1 MPHSPDGIKENEM
14 EAYLDNSATTRV
26 FPEVAELMTKIMC
39 EDYGNPSSL
48 HMKGVQAENYLRS
61 AKETLARILKV
72 NERELLFTSGGTE
85 SDNLALIGCALAN
98 RRRGNHLIT
107 TQIEHPAVLQTM
119 NYLESQGF
127 RITYLPVDAN
137 GHVRLE
143 DLQHAMTADTILV
156 SVMYVNNEMGAV
168 QPIAEIGAL
177 IKRMNPYTLFH
188 VDAVQGFGKVKIFP
202 KKMGIDLL
210 SVSSHKIHGPKGAGL
225 LYINEKVKIQPII
238 FGGGQQQN
246 LRSGTENV
254 PGVVG
259 MAKAAELLY
268 QNFDKDIA
276 QLYACKRRFL
286 EGIYKLAD
294 VQVNGLVWGDRYGE
308 QSAPHIVSVS
318 FQGVRSE
325 VLLHTLEDAG
335 IYVSAGSAC
344 SAHKPQP
351 SATLK
356 AMGIEKALLESTI
369 RFSFSV
375 FTTLEE
381 IDYTLQV
388 LYDKIPMLRRYTRR

>member
-1 MPHSPDGIKENEM
+1 M

-85 SDNLALIGCALAN
+85 SDNLALVGCAMAN

-127 RITYLPVDAN
+127 RITYLPVDSN

-143 DLQHAMTADTILV
+143 DLQRAMMADTVLV
-156 SVMYVNNEMGAV
+156 SVMYINNEMGAV
-168 QPIAEIGAL
+168 QPIGEIGAL
-177 IKRMNPYTLFH
+177 IKRMNPCTLFH
-188 VDAVQGFGKVKIFP
+188 VDAVQGFGKGKIFP

-210 SVSSHKIHGPKGAGL
+210 SISSHKIHGPKGVGL

-276 QLYACKRRFL
+276 HLYACKRRFL
-286 EGIYKLAD
+286 EGIYQMED
-294 VQVNGLVWGDRYGE
+294 IHVNGLVGGDKYGE

-318 FQGVRSE
+318 FRGVRSE

-356 AMGIEKALLESTI
+356 AMGTEKALLESTI

-375 FTTLEE
+375 FTTFEE

>member
-1 MPHSPDGIKENEM
+1 M
-14 EAYLDNSATTRV
+14 ETYLDNSATTRV

-72 NERELLFTSGGTE
+72 KESELLFTSGGTE
-85 SDNLALIGCALAN
+85 SDNLALVGCAMAN

-127 RITYLPVDAN
+127 RITYLPVDSN

-143 DLQHAMTADTILV
+143 DLQRAMTADTVLV
-156 SVMYVNNEMGAV
+156 SVMYINNEMGAV

-177 IKRMNPYTLFH
+177 IKRMNPCTLFH
-188 VDAVQGFGKVKIFP
+188 VDAVQGFGKVKILP

-210 SVSSHKIHGPKGAGL
+210 SVSSHKIHGPKGVGF

-276 QLYACKRRFL
+276 HLYACKRRFL
-286 EGIYKLAD
+286 EGIYKMED
-294 VQVNGLVWGDRYGE
+294 IHVNGLVSGDEYGE

-318 FQGVRSE
+318 FRGVRSE

-356 AMGIEKALLESTI
+356 AMGTEKALLESTI

-375 FTTLEE
+375 FTTFEE

-388 LYDKIPMLRRYTRR
+388 LCDKIPMLRRYTRR